1 MDETCIYEICV
12 EGHLSENWSEWFEGL
27 TIHNDPDGET
37 VLNGS
42 FVDQAALFGMLIKI
56 HSLNLT
62 LISVNRQTTK
72 SSFSQ

>member
-1 MDETCIYEICV
+1 MDEPCIYEICV

-27 TIHNDPDGET
+27 TIHNEPSGET
-37 VLNGS
+37 TISGL

-62 LISVNRQTTK
+62 LISVNNKTGQTER
-72 SSFSQ
+72 